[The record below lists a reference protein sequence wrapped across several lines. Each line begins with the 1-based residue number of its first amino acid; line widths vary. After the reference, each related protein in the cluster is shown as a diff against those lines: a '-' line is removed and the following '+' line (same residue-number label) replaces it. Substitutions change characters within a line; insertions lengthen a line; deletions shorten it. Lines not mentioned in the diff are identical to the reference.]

1 MSPLIIGVDMGLDVD
16 TIDLPRPHLA
26 DSVDLKATFYI
37 ENEQEDPITSKL
49 ECGLPESWEQ
59 LVVTDDMGEGED
71 EKWQEGHQRSEF
83 VGGGML
89 MGDRF
94 LDWNEWSRY
103 WMRRANHRKGWALPR
118 TSADVLP
125 RGWKD
130 AKHLGH
136 LRQSNP
142 CRKATKPQ
150 QVHKAR
156 GFRDAQ
162 HMANLAESNPVK
174 TEE

>member
-59 LVVTDDMGEGED
+59 LVVTDDLGEGED

-103 WMRRANHRKGWALPR
+103 WMR
-118 TSADVLP
+118 
-125 RGWKD
+125 
-130 AKHLGH
+130 
-136 LRQSNP
+136 
-142 CRKATKPQ
+142 KATKPQ